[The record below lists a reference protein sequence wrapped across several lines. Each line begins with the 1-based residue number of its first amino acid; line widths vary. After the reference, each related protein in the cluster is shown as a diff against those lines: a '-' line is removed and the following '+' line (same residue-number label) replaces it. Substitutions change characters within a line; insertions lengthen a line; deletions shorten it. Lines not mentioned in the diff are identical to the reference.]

1 MGDNPIDKR
10 RFPRFNVSLD
20 ATVYVRLF
28 SIPARITNLSQG
40 GCLIYPPLGS
50 ASSTEVKLLF
60 RLPDGSRI
68 ACKGEIVYEIFD
80 RGTAIAFTEISQN
93 HQERIAEFF
102 ERQAA

>member
-10 RFPRFNVSLD
+10 RFPRFNVNLD
-20 ATVYVRLF
+20 ATVYFDSATVQ
-28 SIPARITNLSQG
+28 ARITNLSQG

-50 ASSTEVKLLF
+50 RPSTELRLSF
-60 RLPDGSRI
+60 LLPDGSRI

-80 RGTAIAFTEISQN
+80 RGTGVVFTEISQY

-102 ERQAA
+102 EGQPA

>member
-1 MGDNPIDKR
+1 MGEEPRNER
-10 RFPRFNVSLD
+10 RYPRHSVNLD

-50 ASSTEVKLLF
+50 ALSTEVKLLF

-68 ACKGEIVYEIFD
+68 ACKGEIVYEVFD
-80 RGTAIAFTEISQN
+80 RGTGVAFTEISQYN
-93 HQERIAEFF
+93 QEQIAEFF
-102 ERQAA
+102 ERQHA